1 MGAYENPITVVD
13 NQSGQIWAN
22 TISRVSKATTD
33 YIDFT
38 RQKDDEL
45 AKKIQDQLDWA
56 ANYASKNQEQVYAN
70 LAKLGADSIYS
81 KEADNVLNLVTENRI
96 AMQNASTKGE
106 LQAAQKGFGE
116 AQKRL
121 QQLYSVIQMD
131 EESKVFYGEEYNPA
145 TAGLQGGMSK
155 SKPGTADWVA
165 AQNVNNGF
173 AKGTKEVYWD
183 DNTGGYKIKFSG
195 ENIQGVIDKDARI
208 LFGYDPGKVINIDKI
223 IDGTYQDNN
232 FLDKNNELTANAMSN
247 RKFTQQYGNGKY
259 EALFSETDIERI
271 AKTTTPIFQA
281 QAKSFFTVPEDA
293 EGVWAII
300 GKGSNKQFS
309 ASELLQQGSEM
320 QKEFVEAYIEYASKR
335 IKPYKEDRIDPIKSD
350 KKDDALGAGGKGYGK
365 INITPKE
372 LYDRFKNK
380 PAISWAQFMDIPN
393 VQYDSNTNI
402 VIIPETDKTKGET
415 FDLSNEQQANKF
427 FTLVLDK
434 YPGIGGSQDAQNFKN
449 DFFKLIKPEMGK
461 VQEAATN
468 GTGRLNSVLPLIN

>member
-45 AKKIQDQLDWA
+45 SKKIQDQLDWA

-131 EESKVFYGEEYNPA
+131 EESKAFYGEEYNPA
-145 TAGLQGGMSK
+145 TAGTQGGMSK

-232 FLDKNNELTANAMSN
+232 FFDKNNELTANAMSN

-335 IKPYKEDRIDPIKSD
+335 IKPYKQDRIDPIKSD
-350 KKDDALGAGGKGYGK
+350 KKNDLGAGGKGYGK

-415 FDLSNEQQANKF
+415 FDLSNEQQAGNF

>member
-81 KEADNVLNLVTENRI
+81 KEADDVLNLVTENRI

-131 EESKVFYGEEYNPA
+131 EESKKFYGEEYNPA
-145 TAGLQGGMSK
+145 TAGTQGGMSK

-208 LFGYDPGKVINIDKI
+208 LFGYDPGKVPNINSMIY
-223 IDGTYQDNN
+223 GTYQKNN
-232 FLDKNNELTANAMSN
+232 FLDKNNQLTANAMSN
-247 RKFTQQYGNGKY
+247 KKFTKQYANGKY
-259 EALFSETDIERI
+259 ETLFTETDAKRI
-271 AKTTTPIFQA
+271 AQATTPLFQA
-281 QAKSFFTVPEDA
+281 QARSFFTVPEDA
-293 EGVWAII
+293 EDVWAII
-300 GKGSNKQFS
+300 GKNSNKQFS

-320 QKEFVEAYIEYASKR
+320 QNEFVDAYAKYASKL
-335 IKPYKEDRIDPIKSD
+335 IKPYKQDRTDPIKSD
-350 KKDDALGAGGKGYGK
+350 KKDDLGAGGKGYGK

-393 VQYDSNTNI
+393 VEYDSNTNI
-402 VIIPETDKTKGET
+402 VIIPETAKTKAET
-415 FDLSNEQQANKF
+415 YDLSNEQQAIRF
-427 FTLVLDK
+427 FTLVLSK

-449 DFFKLIKPEMGK
+449 DFLKLIKPETGK

>member
-56 ANYASKNQEQVYAN
+56 AEYASKNQEQVYAN

-81 KEADNVLNLVTENRI
+81 KEADNVLNLITENRI

-131 EESKVFYGEEYNPA
+131 EESKAFYGEEYNPA

-183 DNTGGYKIKFSG
+183 DNTGAYKIKFSG

-208 LFGYDPGKVINIDKI
+208 LFGYDPGKVINIDEM
-223 IDGTYQDNN
+223 IDGTYQKNN
-232 FLDKNNELTANAMSN
+232 FLDKNNQLTANAMSN
-247 RKFTQQYGNGKY
+247 KKFTQQYGNGKY
-259 EALFSETDIERI
+259 ETLFTETDIERI
-271 AKTTTPIFQA
+271 AKTTTPLFQA
-281 QAKSFFTVPEDA
+281 QARSFFTVPEDA

-320 QKEFVEAYIEYASKR
+320 QKKFVDAYTEYASKR
-335 IKPYKEDRIDPIKSD
+335 IKPYKEDKTYQIKSD
-350 KKDDALGAGGKGYGK
+350 KKDDLRAGGKGYGK

-380 PAISWAQFMDIPN
+380 PAISWAQFMDVPN
-393 VQYDSNTNI
+393 VEYDSNTNI
-402 VIIPETDKTKGET
+402 VIIPATAKTKAEK
-415 FDLSNEQQANKF
+415 FDLSNEQEASKF
-427 FTLVLDK
+427 FTLVLKK

-449 DFFKLIKPEMGK
+449 DFLKLIKAEMGK
-461 VQEAATN
+461 VQEDATN

>member
-56 ANYASKNQEQVYAN
+56 AEYASKNQEQVYAN

-131 EESKVFYGEEYNPA
+131 EKSKAFYGEEYNPA

-183 DNTGGYKIKFSG
+183 DNTGAYKIKFSG

-208 LFGYDPGKVINIDKI
+208 LFGYDPGKVPNINEKI
-223 IDGTYQDNN
+223 YSTYQKNN
-232 FLDKNNELTANAMSN
+232 FLDKNNQPTANAMSTE
-247 RKFTQQYGNGKY
+247 KLTKQYANGKY
-259 EALFSETDIERI
+259 ETLFTETDIERI
-271 AKTTTPIFQA
+271 AKTTTPLFQA
-281 QAKSFFTVPEDA
+281 QARSFFTVPEDA

-320 QKEFVEAYIEYASKR
+320 QNEFVDAYTKYASKR
-335 IKPYKEDRIDPIKSD
+335 IKPYKEDKTYQIKSD
-350 KKDDALGAGGKGYGK
+350 KKDDLGAGGKGYGK

-380 PAISWAQFMDIPN
+380 PAISFAQFIDIPN
-393 VQYDSNTNI
+393 VEYDSNTNI
-402 VIIPETDKTKGET
+402 VMIPAHADKKAET
-415 FDLSNEQQANKF
+415 FDLSNEQQASKF
-427 FTLVLDK
+427 FTVVLKK
-434 YPGIGGSQDAQNFKN
+434 YPGIGGSQDGQNFKN
-449 DFFKLIKPEMGK
+449 DFFKLIKAEMGK

>member
-56 ANYASKNQEQVYAN
+56 AEYASKNQEQVYAN

-81 KEADNVLNLVTENRI
+81 KEADNVLNLITENRI

-183 DNTGGYKIKFSG
+183 DNTGAYKIKFSG

-208 LFGYDPGKVINIDKI
+208 LFGYDPGKVINIDEM
-223 IDGTYQDNN
+223 IDGTYQKNN
-232 FLDKNNELTANAMSN
+232 FLDKNNQLTANAMSN
-247 RKFTQQYGNGKY
+247 KKFTQQYGNGKY
-259 EALFSETDIERI
+259 ETLFTETDIERI
-271 AKTTTPIFQA
+271 AKTTTPLFQA
-281 QAKSFFTVPEDA
+281 QARSFFTVPEDA

-320 QKEFVEAYIEYASKR
+320 QNEFVDAYTKYASKR
-335 IKPYKEDRIDPIKSD
+335 IKPYKEDKTYQIKSD
-350 KKDDALGAGGKGYGK
+350 KKDDLGAGGKGYGK

-380 PAISWAQFMDIPN
+380 PAISFAQFIDIPN
-393 VQYDSNTNI
+393 VEYDSNTNI
-402 VIIPETDKTKGET
+402 VMVPATAKTKAET
-415 FDLSNEQQANKF
+415 FDLSNEQGASKF
-427 FTLVLDK
+427 FTVVLEN

-449 DFFKLIKPEMGK
+449 DFFKLIKAEMGK
-461 VQEAATN
+461 VQEDATN
-468 GTGRLNSVLPLIN
+468 GTGRLNSVLPLIK

>member
-56 ANYASKNQEQVYAN
+56 AEYASKNQEQVYAN

-81 KEADNVLNLVTENRI
+81 KEADNVLNLITENRI

-116 AQKRL
+116 TQKRL

-131 EESKVFYGEEYNPA
+131 EKSKAFYGEEYNPA

-183 DNTGGYKIKFSG
+183 DNTGAYKIKFSG

-208 LFGYDPGKVINIDKI
+208 LFGYDPGKVPNINEKI
-223 IDGTYQDNN
+223 YSTYQKNN
-232 FLDKNNELTANAMSN
+232 FLDKNNQLTANAMSN
-247 RKFTQQYGNGKY
+247 KKFTQQYGNGKY
-259 EALFSETDIERI
+259 ETLFTETDIERI
-271 AKTTTPIFQA
+271 AKTTTPLFQA
-281 QAKSFFTVPEDA
+281 QARSFFTVPEDA

-320 QKEFVEAYIEYASKR
+320 QNEFVDAYTKYASKR
-335 IKPYKEDRIDPIKSD
+335 IKPYKEDKTYQIKSD
-350 KKDDALGAGGKGYGK
+350 KKDDLGAGGKGYGK

-380 PAISWAQFMDIPN
+380 PAISFAQFLDIPN
-393 VQYDSNTNI
+393 VEYDSNTNI
-402 VIIPETDKTKGET
+402 VMIPAHADKKAET
-415 FDLSNEQQANKF
+415 FDLSNEQQASKF
-427 FTLVLDK
+427 FTVVLKK
-434 YPGIGGSQDAQNFKN
+434 YPGIGGSQDGQNFKN
-449 DFFKLIKPEMGK
+449 DFFKLIKAEMGK

>member
-56 ANYASKNQEQVYAN
+56 AEYASKNQEQVYAN

-81 KEADNVLNLVTENRI
+81 KEADNVLNLITENRI

-106 LQAAQKGFGE
+106 LQAAQKEFWG

-145 TAGLQGGMSK
+145 TAGTQGGMSK

-208 LFGYDPGKVINIDKI
+208 LFGYDPGKVPNINEKI
-223 IDGTYQDNN
+223 YSTYQKNN
-232 FLDKNNELTANAMSN
+232 FLDKNNQPTGNAMSN
-247 RKFTQQYGNGKY
+247 KKFTKQYANGKY
-259 EALFSETDIERI
+259 ETLFTETD
-271 AKTTTPIFQA
+271 A
-281 QAKSFFTVPEDA
+281 
-293 EGVWAII
+293 
-300 GKGSNKQFS
+300 
-309 ASELLQQGSEM
+309 
-320 QKEFVEAYIEYASKR
+320 KR
-335 IKPYKEDRIDPIKSD
+335 I
-350 KKDDALGAGGKGYGK
+350 
-365 INITPKE
+365 
-372 LYDRFKNK
+372 
-380 PAISWAQFMDIPN
+380 
-393 VQYDSNTNI
+393 
-402 VIIPETDKTKGET
+402 
-415 FDLSNEQQANKF
+415 
-427 FTLVLDK
+427 
-434 YPGIGGSQDAQNFKN
+434 
-449 DFFKLIKPEMGK
+449 
-461 VQEAATN
+461 
-468 GTGRLNSVLPLIN
+468 

>member
-56 ANYASKNQEQVYAN
+56 AEYASKNQEQVYAN

-81 KEADNVLNLVTENRI
+81 KEADNVLNLITENRI

-131 EESKVFYGEEYNPA
+131 EESKAFYGEEYNPA

-183 DNTGGYKIKFSG
+183 DNTGAYKIKFSG

-208 LFGYDPGKVINIDKI
+208 LFGYDPGKVINIDEM
-223 IDGTYQDNN
+223 IDGTYQKNN
-232 FLDKNNELTANAMSN
+232 FLDKNNQLTANAMSN
-247 RKFTQQYGNGKY
+247 KKFTQQYGNGKY
-259 EALFSETDIERI
+259 ETLFTETDIERI
-271 AKTTTPIFQA
+271 AKTTTPLFQA
-281 QAKSFFTVPEDA
+281 QARSFFTVPEDA

-320 QKEFVEAYIEYASKR
+320 QNEFVDAYTKYASKR
-335 IKPYKEDRIDPIKSD
+335 IKPYKEDKTYQIKSD
-350 KKDDALGAGGKGYGK
+350 KKDDLGAGGKGYGK

-380 PAISWAQFMDIPN
+380 PAISFAQFIDIPN
-393 VQYDSNTNI
+393 VEYDSNTNI
-402 VIIPETDKTKGET
+402 VMVPATAKTKAET
-415 FDLSNEQQANKF
+415 FDLSNEQGASKF
-427 FTLVLDK
+427 FTVVLEN

-449 DFFKLIKPEMGK
+449 DFFKLIKAEMGK

-468 GTGRLNSVLPLIN
+468 GTGRLNSVLPLIK